1 MVRPKRSIKKDAR
14 KPSAMYRHRLIRK
27 LRLDARRVF
36 RGDDRRRG
44 RRHRAQRRED
54 EYNQK
59 AGHGGLSDGPFVG
72 LRLAVDKF

>member
-1 MVRPKRSIKKDAR
+1 M
-14 KPSAMYRHRLIRK
+14 
-27 LRLDARRVF
+27 
-36 RGDDRRRG
+36 RGASFAETIVG
-44 RRHRAQRRED
+44 AARRHRAQRRED